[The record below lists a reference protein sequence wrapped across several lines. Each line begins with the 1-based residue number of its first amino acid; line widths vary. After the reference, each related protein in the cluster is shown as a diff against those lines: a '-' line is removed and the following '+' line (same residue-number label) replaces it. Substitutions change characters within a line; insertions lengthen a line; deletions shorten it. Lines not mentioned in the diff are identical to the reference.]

1 VAPGV
6 SKSAV
11 VGGLPD
17 GAQATRDSLARHGRS
32 SYVPTLDGLRA
43 VAIVGVIVAH
53 AGRPFVDPFWGDV
66 GHIPVLIFFAL
77 SGYLITTRLLDE
89 YDATGRIVLRD
100 FYIRRVF
107 RILPPALL
115 FLATI
120 AFLAWI
126 GVVDCDRRAIR
137 SAVLLYTN
145 YLGDEAG
152 WTVGH
157 FWSLSVEEHFYLFW
171 PALLV
176 SFGPSQ
182 GWRRALALIL
192 ALVVWRTL
200 DERYH
205 VLGTLFHDPLLDVND
220 YRTDLIADTLLWGCI
235 LAFVLRSSRR
245 FVLTSGQS
253 MAVAGGSAALLAFLV
268 LEHVRHATP
277 LAHLLPT
284 ILVGAVVLA
293 PQSPLGKFLET
304 PPVRFLGRVSY
315 SLYIWQQ
322 PFLGPSRPALPL
334 AIAGAFVC
342 AVISYALIEQPSIR
356 FGRRL
361 LIKGRQRRFPT
372 AAAEG

>member
-1 VAPGV
+1 V
-6 SKSAV
+6 SKSAAV
-11 VGGLPD
+11 AGLPD
-17 GAQATRDSLARHGRS
+17 EARTTRGSLARHGRS
-32 SYVPTLDGLRA
+32 SYIPTLDGLRA

-53 AGRPFVDPFWGDV
+53 AGRPFVDLFWGDV

-89 YDATGRIVLRD
+89 YDATGKIVLRD
-100 FYIRRVF
+100 FYIRRAF

-120 AFLAWI
+120 AFLARI
-126 GVVDCDRRAIR
+126 GVVVDCDRRAIR
-137 SAVLLYTN
+137 SAALLYTN
-145 YLGDEAG
+145 YLGDDAG

-176 SFGPSQ
+176 AFGPSR
-182 GWRRALALIL
+182 GWRRALALIV
-192 ALVVWRTL
+192 ALIVWRTV

-205 VLGTLFHDPLLDVND
+205 VLGRLLHDPLLDVND
-220 YRTDLIADTLLWGCI
+220 YRTDLIGDTLLWGCT

-253 MAVAGGSAALLAFLV
+253 IAVAGGSVALLAFLV
-268 LEHVRHATP
+268 LKHVPHATP
-277 LAHLLPT
+277 LVHLLPA

-293 PQSPLGKFLET
+293 PRSPLGNFLET
-304 PPVRFLGRVSY
+304 SPVRFLGRVSY

-356 FGRRL
+356 FGRRF
-361 LIKGRQRRFPT
+361 LINGRQRRFPT
-372 AAAEG
+372 VAAEG